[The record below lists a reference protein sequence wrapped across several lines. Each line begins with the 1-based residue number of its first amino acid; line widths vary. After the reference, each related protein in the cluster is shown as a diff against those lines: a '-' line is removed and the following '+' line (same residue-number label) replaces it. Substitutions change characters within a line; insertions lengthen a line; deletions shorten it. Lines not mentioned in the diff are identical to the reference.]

1 MVYTLVV
8 AGLRT
13 KMLLSAQMV
22 SKTFKQDGLL
32 GRSDSVKALDRV
44 SFDLAR
50 GQSLGVVGESGSG
63 KSTLLR
69 TILKLTPHDSG
80 TLTFD
85 GMDIAEIRSADIRS
99 YRRRVQPVFQ
109 DPYSTFNPRFS
120 IGSSIALALE
130 VNDIVPRSQAFGAAS
145 ELLIDVG
152 LSPNLAN
159 SLPHQL
165 SGGQRQR
172 ASIARALAVGPEL
185 LLLDEPTSAL
195 DMSIQAQVLNLFK
208 TLQEKHNFTIVFV
221 THDLALVSFMCDR
234 IIVMKSGAIVEEGE
248 TKKVIADPQ
257 ADYTRMLIAAVPEIS
272 DTTTP

>member
-1 MVYTLVV
+1 
-8 AGLRT
+8 
-13 KMLLSAQMV
+13 MLLSAESV
-22 SKTFKQDGLL
+22 SKTFQRHGLF
-32 GRSDSVKALDRV
+32 GRNDPVQALDRV
-44 SFDLAR
+44 SFELTR

-85 GMDIAEIRSADIRS
+85 GMDIAEMRSTDLRS

-120 IGSSIALALE
+120 VGSSIALALE
-130 VNDIVPRSQAFGAAS
+130 VNDIVPRSQAVDAAS

-234 IIVMKSGAIVEEGE
+234 IIVMKSGTIVEEGQ

-257 ADYTRMLIAAVPEIS
+257 ADYTRMLIAAVPEIP

>member
-1 MVYTLVV
+1 MLNYV
-8 AGLRT
+8 GLNP
-13 KMLLSAQMV
+13 
-22 SKTFKQDGLL
+22 
-32 GRSDSVKALDRV
+32 
-44 SFDLAR
+44 DLA
-50 GQSLGVVGESGSG
+50 
-63 KSTLLR
+63 
-69 TILKLTPHDSG
+69 
-80 TLTFD
+80 
-85 GMDIAEIRSADIRS
+85 A
-99 YRRRVQPVFQ
+99 
-109 DPYSTFNPRFS
+109 
-120 IGSSIALALE
+120 
-130 VNDIVPRSQAFGAAS
+130 
-145 ELLIDVG
+145 
-152 LSPNLAN
+152 

-257 ADYTRMLIAAVPEIS
+257 ADYTRMLIAAVPEIP

>member
-1 MVYTLVV
+1 MVYMSVV

-22 SKTFKQDGLL
+22 SKTFKRDGLL
-32 GRSDSVKALDRV
+32 GRGDPVKALDRV

-120 IGSSIALALE
+120 VGSSIALALE
-130 VNDIVPRSQAFGAAS
+130 VNHIVPRSQAFGAAS

-152 LSPNLAN
+152 LSRNL
-159 SLPHQL
+159 SLIH
-165 SGGQRQR
+165 
-172 ASIARALAVGPEL
+172 I
-185 LLLDEPTSAL
+185 
-195 DMSIQAQVLNLFK
+195 
-208 TLQEKHNFTIVFV
+208 
-221 THDLALVSFMCDR
+221 
-234 IIVMKSGAIVEEGE
+234 
-248 TKKVIADPQ
+248 
-257 ADYTRMLIAAVPEIS
+257 
-272 DTTTP
+272 